1 MTRTEALIAAIVAE
15 LEARR
20 AEVDADDS
28 LSAVTMIVRMD
39 HKTRTPSMVVWRP
52 ESQRVVRSERTYP

>member
-28 LSAVTMIVRMD
+28 LSSVTLIVRMD
-39 HKTRTPSMVVWRP
+39 HKTRTPGMVVWRP
-52 ESQRVVRSERTYP
+52 ESQRVVRCERTYP

>member
-1 MTRTEALIAAIVAE
+1 MTRTEALIAVLLAE

-39 HKTRTPSMVVWRP
+39 HKTRTPSLVVWRP
-52 ESQRVVRSERTYP
+52 ESQRVVRADRTYP